1 MKTNE
6 LPKGTRVQAT
16 KGLWKGFVGI
26 IEDTHPE
33 STVIRLKSDD
43 GETAYAL
50 KGDVETVQ

>member
-1 MKTNE
+1 MKTTE
-6 LPKGTRVQAT
+6 LTKGTRVECT

-33 STVIRLKSDD
+33 SSVIRLKSDD

-50 KGDVETVQ
+50 KDDVTPV